1 MKIMSG
7 WMNELGQTCLMF
19 KENGQKKIIAGNYP
33 WYFYIKNTEG
43 CSKFVGRCG
52 FKTEIVNDYIKVYGP
67 WANRWKIVDSFA
79 AAGIQTYE
87 ADLNPVD
94 LFLLDKKV
102 ELEEDYRIL
111 YIDIETDDRAK
122 KIIVGAE
129 QILSFGWYDNEG
141 NKGWI
146 CEDTEIELLKKIVL
160 LLRQYDVIVGWYSSE
175 FDYPYI
181 QARCQ
186 KYGINYDWNTIIH
199 IDLHKRFKKLA
210 QYKVDLPDLKLN
222 TVAMYYTGEGKLEY
236 PGSTWEA
243 YQKDRL
249 KLEQYNLRD
258 AELLYILDKA
268 TNATKL
274 MILEAKWCSTFLK
287 DFWMGKLID
296 MFFLKHGHR
305 KGIHF
310 ITKPK
315 QVKDGNKSKSKYIGG
330 FVITPVPGLY
340 NNVYIFDF
348 RMTYP
353 NIIRSF
359 NISTE
364 TFKTVD
370 DGNCIISPKPGVF
383 FDRKP
388 SLVAQILVE
397 LMDKRYEYEKEMKK
411 YELKSKEYEIW
422 RINQDTI
429 KEICNSIY
437 GITGDENS
445 RYYHPDVAASIT
457 MGARICLKVIS
468 KLWESYNFKVLYG
481 DTDSVFIMDLEP
493 DKKRDIQEIL
503 KKVNERL
510 TKTLMVN
517 FRLNESTITLASKD
531 SYIRM
536 MLLRKKGYA
545 GLVLDDKT
553 KNLKDEIIGLE
564 SIKADTVH
572 FAKEMQKSILTNLL
586 RNDYPQEYYV
596 NYMKQK
602 KEELYTR
609 EFKKEEIIVRKSI
622 SKDPNDYAVYSAH
635 AEAAKKMITQGKL
648 VYIGMTIEFIVL
660 SHETKII
667 PILPEEYT
675 GEFDRRY
682 YWENLILPC
691 NQRILEVVFP
701 YNPEDNKT
709 FDWNTL
715 IDTKIRKSRK
725 KKDENIDKKE

>member
-19 KENGQKKIIAGNYP
+19 KENGEKKIIAGSYP
-33 WYFYIKNTEG
+33 WYFYVKNTEG
-43 CSKFVGRCG
+43 IIKFVQKCG
-52 FKTEIVNDYIKVYGP
+52 FKNEISGEYIKVYSN
-67 WANRWKIVDSFA
+67 WTNRWKIIDSFNEV
-79 AAGIQTYE
+79 GIQTYE
-87 ADLNPVD
+87 ADLSPVD
-94 LFLLDKKV
+94 LFLLDKKI
-102 ELEEDYRIL
+102 ELEEDFRIL
-111 YIDIETDDRAK
+111 YIDIETDDRTK

-129 QILSFGWYDNEG
+129 QILSLAWYDSDG

-146 CEDTEIELLKKIVL
+146 CEDKEEDFLKKVIELLKI
-160 LLRQYDVIVGWYSSE
+160 YDVIVGWYSSE

-181 QARCQ
+181 QARCA
-186 KYGINYDWNTIIH
+186 KFGIKYDWNTIIH

-222 TVAMYYTGEGKLEY
+222 TVAKYYTGEEKLEY
-236 PGSTWEA
+236 PGSTWNA
-243 YQKDRL
+243 YQNDRP
-249 KLEQYNLRD
+249 KLMKYNLRD
-258 AELLYILDKA
+258 SELLYILDKK

-305 KGIHF
+305 KNIHF

-315 QVKDGNKSKSKYIGG
+315 QQKDANKSKSKYIGG
-330 FVITPVPGLY
+330 YVIEPTPGLY
-340 NNVYIFDF
+340 DNVYIFDF

-364 TFKTVD
+364 TFRTED
-370 DGNCIISPKPGVF
+370 TGNCIISPKSGVF

-388 SLVAQILVE
+388 SLVSQILIE
-397 LMDKRYEYEKEMKK
+397 LMDKRYEYENEMKK
-411 YELKSKEYEIW
+411 YELKSMEYEIW

-457 MGARICLKVIS
+457 TGARICLKIVS

-481 DTDSVFIMDLEP
+481 DTDSVYIMDLESE
-493 DKKRDIQEIL
+493 KKRDMQEL
-503 KKVNERL
+503 LNKVNERL
-510 TKTLMVN
+510 TKTLIVN
-517 FRLNESTITLASKD
+517 FKLDESTIILASKG

-545 GLVLDDKT
+545 GLVLDEM
-553 KNLKDEIIGLE
+553 NNQLKDEIVGLE
-564 SIKADTVH
+564 AIKADTVG
-572 FAKEMQKSILTNLL
+572 FGKEMQKEILNNLL
-586 RNDYPQEYYV
+586 RNNYPLDYYV
-596 NYMKQK
+596 SYMKQK
-602 KEELYTR
+602 KEEIYTQKIPVEKLILR
-609 EFKKEEIIVRKSI
+609 QTLAKDIKEYVTKLAHVEI
-622 SKDPNDYAVYSAH
+622 AQ
-635 AEAAKKMITQGKL
+635 KMIDLGRLCYT
-648 VYIGMTIEFIVL
+648 GMTIEYVVI
-660 SHETKII
+660 SHETKTI

-675 GEFDRRY
+675 GEFDRVY
-682 YWENLILPC
+682 YWENRILPLC
-691 NQRILEVVFP
+691 QRILEVVFP
-701 YNPEDNKT
+701 FNPET
-709 FDWNTL
+709 VSFDWNTL
-715 IDTKIRKSRK
+715 IDPKIRKSRK
-725 KKDENIDKKE
+725 KKDENSDEKE